1 MQKINVLGNI
11 APGAG
16 RKMLGSR
23 LGFKGG
29 VPAK

>member
-1 MQKINVLGNI
+1 MRTLVFCGNI

-16 RKMLGSR
+16 RKRLGLL